1 MCSAAR
7 RAGGADLPQTP
18 VRLPKRHFNALD
30 LSRLL
35 AACAVLFWHYQHFF
49 VPPVDFEFHVRRSIA
64 PFYHQLA
71 WAYDYGHV
79 AVEYFWA
86 VSGFVFAHV
95 YLADPGARAR
105 FWPARIARLW
115 PLHLL
120 TMAVVAVLQGLYT
133 AINGTAFIYHHQTPW
148 HFVLNLFMAQTWG
161 WQVNQS
167 YNGPTWSLSTEILAY
182 AAFWALLPGLRRTPT
197 GLALAVALGMFALVF
212 GNVLPPGAPAEALG
226 AKLATV
232 VNCIGYFFAG
242 VVVYG
247 AALRGWLTVPRLV
260 LLAVLLALVGYA
272 LSGWRVHGHDA
283 AILAGTFAVLFAT
296 LAIDLADR
304 GDALV
309 LGRKLG
315 DASYG
320 IYLWHFPL
328 QLALVL
334 LVDATLGTRM
344 VFRQPVFLVIFL
356 AGSVLAGFAS
366 HRWIERPAQRAV
378 MRWFD
383 RRKALAPVQA

>member
-1 MCSAAR
+1 LAAPL
-7 RAGGADLPQTP
+7 A
-18 VRLPKRHFNALD
+18 RLPKRHFNALD

-49 VPPVDFEFHVRRSIA
+49 VPPVSFEFHVRRSIS

-71 WAYDYGHV
+71 WIYDYGHV

-95 YLADPGARAR
+95 YLADPQARGR
-105 FWPARIARLW
+105 FWPARLARLW

-120 TMAVVAVLQGLYT
+120 TLGVVAVLQAIYT
-133 AINGTAFIYHHQTPW
+133 AINGTAFIYHHQDWW
-148 HFVLNLFMAQTWG
+148 HFVLNVFMAQTWG

-182 AAFWALLPGLRRTPT
+182 AAFWVLLPALRRMP
-197 GLALAVALGMFALVF
+197 LALSAPVVLAMFALVF
-212 GNVLPPGAPAEALG
+212 ADILPPGAPAETMG

-232 VNCIGYFFAG
+232 VNCVGYFFAG
-242 VVVYG
+242 VMVYG
-247 AALRGWLTVPRLV
+247 AALRGWLTVPRLIALAP
-260 LLAVLLALVGYA
+260 LLAFAGYA
-272 LSGWRVHGHDA
+272 LSGMKLHGHDA
-283 AILAGTFAVLFAT
+283 AILAGTMAALCAM
-296 LAIDLADR
+296 LAIDLTDR
-304 GDALV
+304 DDALR
-309 LGRKLG
+309 LGRQLG

-334 LVDATLGTRM
+334 LVDATIGTRM
-344 VFRQPVFLVIFL
+344 VFRQPVFLVIFVG
-356 AGSVLAGFAS
+356 ASILAGFAS

-383 RRKALAPVQA
+383 RHKHGHAATA

>member
-1 MCSAAR
+1 V
-7 RAGGADLPQTP
+7 AGL
-18 VRLPKRHFNALD
+18 RLPKRHFNALD

-64 PFYHQLA
+64 PFYRELA
-71 WAYDYGHV
+71 WVYDYGHV

-95 YLADPGARAR
+95 YLADPQARGR
-105 FWPARIARLW
+105 FWPARLARLW

-120 TMAVVAVLQGLYT
+120 TLGVVAVLQAIYT
-133 AINGTAFIYHHQTPW
+133 AINGTAFIYHHQDWW
-148 HFVLNLFMAQTWG
+148 HFVLNVFMAQTWG

-182 AAFWALLPGLRRTPT
+182 AAFWVLLPALRRMP
-197 GLALAVALGMFALVF
+197 LALSAPVVLAMFALVF
-212 GNVLPPGAPAEALG
+212 ADILPPGAPAETMG

-232 VNCIGYFFAG
+232 VNCVGYFFAG
-242 VVVYG
+242 VMVYG
-247 AALRGWLTVPRLV
+247 AALRGWLTVPRLIALAP
-260 LLAVLLALVGYA
+260 LLAFAGYA
-272 LSGWRVHGHDA
+272 LSGMKLHGHDA
-283 AILAGTFAVLFAT
+283 AILAGTMAALCAM
-296 LAIDLADR
+296 LAIDLTDR
-304 GDALV
+304 DDALR
-309 LGRKLG
+309 LGRQLG

-334 LVDATLGTRM
+334 LVDATIGTRM
-344 VFRQPVFLVIFL
+344 VFRQPVFLVIFVG
-356 AGSVLAGFAS
+356 ASILAGFAS

-383 RRKALAPVQA
+383 RHKHGHAATA

>member
-1 MCSAAR
+1 VS
-7 RAGGADLPQTP
+7 LPRT
-18 VRLPKRHFNALD
+18 RLPKRHFNALD

-35 AACAVLFWHYQHFF
+35 AAIVVLFWHYQHFF
-49 VPPVDFEFHVRRSIA
+49 VPPVDYEFHVRRSIA

-95 YLADPGARAR
+95 YLADTGARGR
-105 FWPARIARLW
+105 FWQARLARLW

-120 TMAVVAVLQGLYT
+120 TLGVVLVLQGLYT
-133 AINGTAFIYHHQTPW
+133 GINGTAFIYHHQDWW

-182 AAFWALLPGLRRTPT
+182 AAFWVLLPGLRRMPLVLSLPVV
-197 GLALAVALGMFALVF
+197 LAMFALVF
-212 GNVLPPGAPAEALG
+212 GNVLPPGARAETMG
-226 AKLATV
+226 AKMATV

-247 AALRGWLTVPRLV
+247 AVLKGWLTVPRLV
-260 LLAVLLALVGYA
+260 LLAPLLALAGYG
-272 LSGWRVHGHDA
+272 LSGMKVHGHDA
-283 AILAGTFAVLFAT
+283 AILTGTFAVLCAT
-296 LAIDLADR
+296 VAIDLTDR
-304 GDALV
+304 DDMLRFG
-309 LGRKLG
+309 KPLG

-334 LVDATLGTRM
+334 LVDAMLGTRM
-344 VFRQPVFLVIFL
+344 VFRQPVFLVIFVG
-356 AGSVLAGFAS
+356 ASILAGFAS
-366 HRWIERPAQRAV
+366 HRWIERPAQRSV

-383 RRKALAPVQA
+383 RRKQGRPAPA

>member
-1 MCSAAR
+1 VTVAR
-7 RAGGADLPQTP
+7 Q
-18 VRLPKRHFNALD
+18 RLPKRHFNALD
-30 LSRLL
+30 MSRLL

-64 PFYHQLA
+64 PFYRQLA

-95 YLADPGARAR
+95 YLGDPGARGR
-105 FWPARIARLW
+105 FWLARVARLW

-120 TMAVVAVLQGLYT
+120 TLGFVAVLQGIYT
-133 AINGTAFIYHHQTPW
+133 GINGTAFIYHHQDLW
-148 HFVLNLFMAQTWG
+148 HFVLNVFMAQTWG

-167 YNGPTWSLSTEILAY
+167 YNGPTWSLSTEIVAY
-182 AAFWALLPGLRRTPT
+182 AAFWIALPVLRRMP
-197 GLALAVALGMFALVF
+197 LAAALPVALTMFALVF
-212 GNVLPPGAPAEALG
+212 DNVLPPNAPAEALG

-247 AALRGWLTVPRLV
+247 AALKGWLTAPRLLLLSP
-260 LLAVLLALVGYA
+260 LLAIAGWY
-272 LSGWRVHGHDA
+272 LSGMKVHGHDA
-283 AILAGTFAVLFAT
+283 AILLGTFAVLSAMV
-296 LAIDLADR
+296 AVDLTDR
-304 GDALV
+304 NDV
-309 LGRKLG
+309 LGFGRQLG

-328 QLALVL
+328 QLTLVL
-334 LVDATLGTRM
+334 LVDATIGTRM
-344 VFRQPVFLVIFL
+344 VFRQPVFLVIFVG
-356 AGSVLAGFAS
+356 GSLLAGFAS

-378 MRWFD
+378 LRLADRWKHG
-383 RRKALAPVQA
+383 RPATA

>member
-1 MCSAAR
+1 M
-7 RAGGADLPQTP
+7 ADML
-18 VRLPKRHFNALD
+18 RLPKRHFNALD

-95 YLADPGARAR
+95 YLADVGGRGR
-105 FWPARIARLW
+105 FWLARVARLW

-120 TMAVVAVLQGLYT
+120 TLAVVAVLQAIYT
-133 AINGTAFIYHHQTPW
+133 GINGTAFIYHHQDLW

-182 AAFWALLPGLRRTPT
+182 AAFWVLLPAMRRMP
-197 GLALAVALGMFALVF
+197 LALSLPVALAMFGLVF
-212 GNVLPPGAPAEALG
+212 ANVLPPNAPAEALG

-247 AALRGWLTVPRLV
+247 AALKGWLTVPRLV
-260 LLAVLLALVGYA
+260 LLAPLLGLIGWQ
-272 LSGWRVHGHDA
+272 LSGMKHHGHDA

-304 GDALV
+304 GDRLR
-309 LGRKLG
+309 LGKPLG

-344 VFRQPVFLVIFL
+344 VFREPVFLVIFVG
-356 AGSVLAGFAS
+356 ASILAGFAS

-378 MRWFD
+378 MRWAD
-383 RRKALAPVQA
+383 RRKHGQTATA

>member
-1 MCSAAR
+1 
-7 RAGGADLPQTP
+7 
-18 VRLPKRHFNALD
+18 
-30 LSRLL
+30 
-35 AACAVLFWHYQHFF
+35 
-49 VPPVDFEFHVRRSIA
+49 
-64 PFYHQLA
+64 
-71 WAYDYGHV
+71 
-79 AVEYFWA
+79 
-86 VSGFVFAHV
+86 
-95 YLADPGARAR
+95 
-105 FWPARIARLW
+105 
-115 PLHLL
+115 
-120 TMAVVAVLQGLYT
+120 
-133 AINGTAFIYHHQTPW
+133 
-148 HFVLNLFMAQTWG
+148 MAQTWG

-182 AAFWALLPGLRRTPT
+182 AGFWMLLPALRRMP
-197 GLALAVALGMFALVF
+197 LALSLPVALAMFALVF

-247 AALRGWLTVPRLV
+247 AALKGWLTVPRLLV
-260 LLAVLLALVGYA
+260 LAPLLALAGYEM
-272 LSGWRVHGHDA
+272 SGLRQHGHDA
-283 AILAGTFAVLFAT
+283 AILTGTFAVLCAT

-304 GDALV
+304 TDV
-309 LGRKLG
+309 LRLGKQLG

-344 VFRQPVFLVIFL
+344 AFRQPVFLFIFVG
-356 AGSVLAGFAS
+356 ASILAGFAS

-383 RRKALAPVQA
+383 RRNAVGPMIA

>member
-1 MCSAAR
+1 M
-7 RAGGADLPQTP
+7 
-18 VRLPKRHFNALD
+18 
-30 LSRLL
+30 SRLL

-64 PFYHQLA
+64 PFYRQLA

-95 YLADPGARAR
+95 YLGDPGARGR
-105 FWPARIARLW
+105 FWLARVARLW

-120 TMAVVAVLQGLYT
+120 TLGFVAVLQGIYT
-133 AINGTAFIYHHQTPW
+133 GINGTAFIYHHQDLW
-148 HFVLNLFMAQTWG
+148 HFVLNVFMAQTWG

-167 YNGPTWSLSTEILAY
+167 YNGPTWSLSTEIVAY
-182 AAFWALLPGLRRTPT
+182 AAFWIALPVLRRMP
-197 GLALAVALGMFALVF
+197 LAAALPVALTMFALVF
-212 GNVLPPGAPAEALG
+212 DNVLPPNAPAEALG

-247 AALRGWLTVPRLV
+247 AALKGWLTAPRLLLLSP
-260 LLAVLLALVGYA
+260 LLAIAGWY
-272 LSGWRVHGHDA
+272 LSGMKVHGHDA
-283 AILAGTFAVLFAT
+283 AILLGTFAVLSAMV
-296 LAIDLADR
+296 AVDLTDR
-304 GDALV
+304 NDV
-309 LGRKLG
+309 LGFGRQLG

-328 QLALVL
+328 QLTLVL
-334 LVDATLGTRM
+334 LVDATIGTRM
-344 VFRQPVFLVIFL
+344 VFRQPVFLVIFVG
-356 AGSVLAGFAS
+356 GSLLAGFAS

-378 MRWFD
+378 LRLADRWKHG
-383 RRKALAPVQA
+383 RPATA

>member
-1 MCSAAR
+1 LAPPI
-7 RAGGADLPQTP
+7 G
-18 VRLPKRHFNALD
+18 RLPKRHFNALD
-30 LSRLL
+30 MSRLL
-35 AACAVLFWHYQHFF
+35 AACLVLFWHYQHFF

-79 AVEYFWA
+79 AVEYFWV

-95 YLADPGARAR
+95 YLSDPGARGR
-105 FWPARIARLW
+105 FWLARVARLW

-120 TMAVVAVLQGLYT
+120 TLGVVAVLQAIYT
-133 AINGTAFIYHHQTPW
+133 GINGTAFIYHHQNLW

-182 AAFWALLPGLRRTPT
+182 AAFWVLLPALRRTPLV
-197 GLALAVALGMFALVF
+197 LALPVALGMFALIF
-212 GNVLPPGAPAEALG
+212 GNVLPPDQPAEALA

-242 VVVYG
+242 VAVYG
-247 AALRGWLTVPRLV
+247 AALKGWLTVPRLIV
-260 LLAVLLALVGYA
+260 LAPVLGIAGWG
-272 LSGWRVHGHDA
+272 LSGMKVHGHDA
-283 AILAGTFAVLFAT
+283 AILLGTLAVLSAT
-296 LAIDLADR
+296 LAIDLVDR
-304 GDALV
+304 SDMLRF
-309 LGRKLG
+309 GRRLG

-328 QLALVL
+328 QLLLVL
-334 LVDATLGTRM
+334 LVDATFGTRM
-344 VFRQPVFLVIFL
+344 VFRQPVFLIVFV
-356 AGSVLAGFAS
+356 AGSVVAGFAS

-378 MRWFD
+378 QRLADRWKQG
-383 RRKALAPVQA
+383 RPATV

>member
-1 MCSAAR
+1 MAVAPR
-7 RAGGADLPQTP
+7 
-18 VRLPKRHFNALD
+18 RLPKRHFNALD
-30 LSRLL
+30 MSRLL

-95 YLADPGARAR
+95 YLADLGARGR
-105 FWPARIARLW
+105 FWLARLARLW

-120 TMAVVAVLQGLYT
+120 TLGVVAVLQAVYT
-133 AINGTAFIYHHQTPW
+133 GINGTAFIYHHQNLK
-148 HFVLNLFMAQTWG
+148 HFVLNLFMAQYWG
-161 WQVNQS
+161 FQDNQS

-182 AAFWALLPGLRRTPT
+182 AAFWVLLPGLRRM
-197 GLALAVALGMFALVF
+197 ALSLPVALSMFALIF
-212 GNVLPPGAPAEALG
+212 GNVLPPDAPATALS
-226 AKLATV
+226 AKLVAV
-232 VNCIGYFFAG
+232 VSCIGYFFAG

-247 AALRGWLTVPRLV
+247 AALKGWLTVPRLAALAP
-260 LLAVLLALVGYA
+260 LLAFAGWW
-272 LSGWRVHGHDA
+272 LSGMKVHGHDA
-283 AILAGTFAVLFAT
+283 AILLGTFAVMSAM

-304 GDALV
+304 ADV
-309 LGRKLG
+309 LRFGRQLG

-328 QLALVL
+328 QLVLVL

-344 VFRQPVFLVIFL
+344 VFRQPVFLVIFVGASL
-356 AGSVLAGFAS
+356 VAGFAS

-378 MRWFD
+378 LRLADRWK
-383 RRKALAPVQA
+383 RGRPATA

>member
-1 MCSAAR
+1 VA
-7 RAGGADLPQTP
+7 P
-18 VRLPKRHFNALD
+18 VHLPKRHFNALD

-95 YLADPGARAR
+95 YLADLGARGRFWLAR
-105 FWPARIARLW
+105 FARLW

-120 TMAVVAVLQGLYT
+120 TLGVVAVLQALYSG
-133 AINGTAFIYHHQTPW
+133 INGTAFIYHHQDLR

-182 AAFWALLPGLRRTPT
+182 TAFWVLLPALRRLP
-197 GLALAVALGMFALVF
+197 LAMALPVALAMFALIF
-212 GNVLPPGAPAEALG
+212 GNVLPPNAPAEALP
-226 AKLATV
+226 AKITTV
-232 VNCIGYFFAG
+232 VNCIGYFFGG

-247 AALRGWLTVPRLV
+247 AALKGWLTVPRLV
-260 LLAVLLALVGYA
+260 TLALGLA
-272 LSGWRVHGHDA
+272 LAGWSLSGMKLHGHDA

-296 LAIDLADR
+296 LAVDLTDR
-304 GDALV
+304 RDALR
-309 LGRKLG
+309 LGKQLG

-328 QLALVL
+328 QLVLVL

-344 VFRQPVFLVIFL
+344 VFRQPVFLVIFVG
-356 AGSVLAGFAS
+356 GSILAGFAS

-378 MRWFD
+378 MRWAD
-383 RRKALAPVQA
+383 RRKHARPATA

>member
-1 MCSAAR
+1 MAE
-7 RAGGADLPQTP
+7 TP
-18 VRLPKRHFNALD
+18 TRLAKRHFNALD

-35 AACAVLFWHYQHFF
+35 AAVAVLFWHYQHFF
-49 VPPVDFEFHVRRSIA
+49 VPPVLFEFHVRRSIS
-64 PFYHQLA
+64 PYYHQLS

-95 YLADPGARAR
+95 YLADTRAR
-105 FWPARIARLW
+105 QRFWAARVARLW

-120 TMAVVAVLQGLYT
+120 TLGVMATLQWIYT
-133 AINGTAFIYHHQTPW
+133 AINGAAFIYHHQDPW
-148 HFVLNLFMAQTWG
+148 HFLLNLFMAQTWG

-182 AAFWALLPGLRRTPT
+182 AGFWMLLPALRRMP
-197 GLALAVALGMFALVF
+197 LALSLPVALAMFALVF

-232 VNCIGYFFAG
+232 VNCVGYFFAG
-242 VVVYG
+242 VMVYG
-247 AALRGWLTVPRLV
+247 AALKGWLTVPRLLV
-260 LLAVLLALVGYA
+260 LAPLLALAGYEM
-272 LSGWRVHGHDA
+272 SGLRQHGHDA
-283 AILAGTFAVLFAT
+283 AILTGTFAVLCAT

-304 GDALV
+304 TDV
-309 LGRKLG
+309 LRLGKQLG

-344 VFRQPVFLVIFL
+344 AFRQPVFLFIFVG
-356 AGSVLAGFAS
+356 ASILAGFAS

-383 RRKALAPVQA
+383 RRNAVGPMIA

>member
-1 MCSAAR
+1 MAAPL
-7 RAGGADLPQTP
+7 A
-18 VRLPKRHFNALD
+18 RLPKRHFNALD

-49 VPPVDFEFHVRRSIA
+49 VPPVSFEFHVRRSIS

-71 WAYDYGHV
+71 WIYDYGHV

-95 YLADPGARAR
+95 YLADPQARGR
-105 FWPARIARLW
+105 FWPARLARLW

-120 TMAVVAVLQGLYT
+120 TLGVVAVLQAIYT
-133 AINGTAFIYHHQTPW
+133 AINGTAFIYHHQDWW
-148 HFVLNLFMAQTWG
+148 HFVLNVFMAQTWG

-182 AAFWALLPGLRRTPT
+182 AAFWVLLPALRRMP
-197 GLALAVALGMFALVF
+197 LALSAPVVLAMFALVF
-212 GNVLPPGAPAEALG
+212 ADILPPGAPAETMG

-232 VNCIGYFFAG
+232 VNCVGYFFAG
-242 VVVYG
+242 VMVYG
-247 AALRGWLTVPRLV
+247 AALRGWLTVPRLIALAP
-260 LLAVLLALVGYA
+260 LLAFAGYA
-272 LSGWRVHGHDA
+272 LSGMKLHGHDA
-283 AILAGTFAVLFAT
+283 AILAGTMAALCAM
-296 LAIDLADR
+296 LAIDLTDR
-304 GDALV
+304 DDALR
-309 LGRKLG
+309 LGRQLG

-334 LVDATLGTRM
+334 LVDATIGTRM
-344 VFRQPVFLVIFL
+344 VFRQPVFLVIFVG
-356 AGSVLAGFAS
+356 ASILAGFAS

-383 RRKALAPVQA
+383 RHKHGHAATA

>member
-1 MCSAAR
+1 MRWAAR
-7 RAGGADLPQTP
+7 RAGGADWGVAP
-18 VRLPKRHFNALD
+18 VHLPKRHFNALD

-95 YLADPGARAR
+95 YLADLGARGRFWLAR
-105 FWPARIARLW
+105 FARLW

-120 TMAVVAVLQGLYT
+120 TLGVVAVLQALYSG
-133 AINGTAFIYHHQTPW
+133 INGTAFIYHHQDLR

-182 AAFWALLPGLRRTPT
+182 TAFWVLLPALRRLP
-197 GLALAVALGMFALVF
+197 LAMALPVALAMFALIF
-212 GNVLPPGAPAEALG
+212 GNVLPPNAPAEALP
-226 AKLATV
+226 AKITTV
-232 VNCIGYFFAG
+232 VNCIGYFFGG

-247 AALRGWLTVPRLV
+247 AALKGWLTVPRLV
-260 LLAVLLALVGYA
+260 TLALGLA
-272 LSGWRVHGHDA
+272 LAGWSLSGMKLHGHDA

-296 LAIDLADR
+296 LAVDLTDR
-304 GDALV
+304 RDALR
-309 LGRKLG
+309 LGKQLG

-328 QLALVL
+328 QLVLVL

-344 VFRQPVFLVIFL
+344 VFRQPVFLVIFVG
-356 AGSVLAGFAS
+356 GSILAGFAS

-378 MRWFD
+378 MRWAD
-383 RRKALAPVQA
+383 RRKHARPATA

>member
-1 MCSAAR
+1 M
-7 RAGGADLPQTP
+7 L
-18 VRLPKRHFNALD
+18 RLPKRHFNALD

-35 AACAVLFWHYQHFF
+35 AACAVLFWHYQHLF
-49 VPPVDFEFHVRRSIA
+49 VPPVDFEFHVRRSIS

-95 YLADPGARAR
+95 YLADTAARTR
-105 FWPARIARLW
+105 FWPARVARLW

-120 TMAVVAVLQGLYT
+120 TLAVVAVLQVIYT
-133 AINGTAFIYHHQTPW
+133 AINHTAFIYHHQDWW
-148 HFVLNLFMAQTWG
+148 HFALNLAMAQTWG

-182 AAFWALLPGLRRTPT
+182 AAFWVMLPALRRMP
-197 GLALAVALGMFALVF
+197 LALALPVALGMFALIF
-212 GNVLPPGAPAEALG
+212 DNVVPPGAPAETLG
-226 AKLATV
+226 AKLGTV

-242 VVVYG
+242 VAVYG
-247 AALRGWLTVPRLV
+247 VALKGWLTVPRLAVMAPV
-260 LLAVLLALVGYA
+260 LAFAGWEI
-272 LSGWRVHGHDA
+272 SGMKVHGHDG
-283 AILAGTFAVLFAT
+283 AILLGTLSVLAAT

-304 GDALV
+304 GDTLRI
-309 LGRKLG
+309 GRRLG

-334 LVDATLGTRM
+334 LVDAMFGTRA
-344 VFRQPVFLVIFL
+344 VFRQPVFLVIFIG
-356 AGSVLAGFAS
+356 ASIVAGFAS
-366 HRWIERPAQRAV
+366 HRWFERPAQRLV

-383 RRKALAPVQA
+383 GLKHARDAAS

>member
-1 MCSAAR
+1 MAAPL
-7 RAGGADLPQTP
+7 A
-18 VRLPKRHFNALD
+18 RLPKRHFNALD

-49 VPPVDFEFHVRRSIA
+49 VPPVSFEFHVRRSIS
-64 PFYHQLA
+64 PFYGQIA
-71 WAYDYGHV
+71 WLYDYGHV

-95 YLADPGARAR
+95 YLADPQARGR
-105 FWPARIARLW
+105 FWPARLARLW

-120 TMAVVAVLQGLYT
+120 TLGVVAVLQAIYT
-133 AINGTAFIYHHQTPW
+133 AVNGTAFIYHHQDWW
-148 HFVLNLFMAQTWG
+148 HFVLNVFMAQTWG

-182 AAFWALLPGLRRTPT
+182 AAFWVLLPALRRMP
-197 GLALAVALGMFALVF
+197 LALSAPVVLAMFALVF
-212 GNVLPPGAPAEALG
+212 ADILPPGAPAETMG

-232 VNCIGYFFAG
+232 VNCVGYFFAG
-242 VVVYG
+242 VMVYG
-247 AALRGWLTVPRLV
+247 AALRGWLTVPRLIALAP
-260 LLAVLLALVGYA
+260 LLAFAGYA
-272 LSGWRVHGHDA
+272 LSGMKLHGHDA
-283 AILAGTFAVLFAT
+283 AILAGTMAALCAM
-296 LAIDLADR
+296 LAIDLTDR
-304 GDALV
+304 DDALR
-309 LGRKLG
+309 LGRQLG

-334 LVDATLGTRM
+334 LVDATIGTRM
-344 VFRQPVFLVIFL
+344 VFRQPVFLVIFVG
-356 AGSVLAGFAS
+356 ASILAGFAS

-383 RRKALAPVQA
+383 RHKHGHAATA

>member
-1 MCSAAR
+1 MAAPL
-7 RAGGADLPQTP
+7 A
-18 VRLPKRHFNALD
+18 RLPKRHFNALD

-49 VPPVDFEFHVRRSIA
+49 VPPVSFEFHVRRSIS

-71 WAYDYGHV
+71 WIYDYGHV

-95 YLADPGARAR
+95 YLADPQARGR
-105 FWPARIARLW
+105 FWPARLARLW

-120 TMAVVAVLQGLYT
+120 TLGVVAVLQAIYT
-133 AINGTAFIYHHQTPW
+133 AVNGTAFIYHHQDWW
-148 HFVLNLFMAQTWG
+148 HFVLNVFMAQTWG

-182 AAFWALLPGLRRTPT
+182 AAFWVLLPALRRMP
-197 GLALAVALGMFALVF
+197 LALSAPVVLAMFALVF
-212 GNVLPPGAPAEALG
+212 ADILPPGAPAETMG

-232 VNCIGYFFAG
+232 VNCVGYFFAG
-242 VVVYG
+242 VMVYG
-247 AALRGWLTVPRLV
+247 AALRGWLTVPRLIALAP
-260 LLAVLLALVGYA
+260 LLAFAGYA
-272 LSGWRVHGHDA
+272 LSGMKLHGHDA
-283 AILAGTFAVLFAT
+283 AILAGTMAALCAM
-296 LAIDLADR
+296 LAIDLTDR
-304 GDALV
+304 DDALR
-309 LGRKLG
+309 LGRQLG

-334 LVDATLGTRM
+334 LVDATIGTRM
-344 VFRQPVFLVIFL
+344 VFRQPVFLVIFVG
-356 AGSVLAGFAS
+356 ASILAGFAS

-383 RRKALAPVQA
+383 RHKHGHAATA